1 MKPRA
6 LAPALLAAGALAVAL
21 CACAPD
27 AGVEGAPNSRPGRG
41 VVEAPS
47 FDGPWAGLFATTWE
61 ESTEVEREALADG
74 EIDDLEYAYFRSE
87 IVDCMEGLGS
97 DARWDAD
104 GSLSYGN
111 NDDLDPDDVT
121 DCMRDSGLRIV
132 ALKDSMTAT
141 PTTSTRT
148 RSWPRACVVPA
159 SSPRAIPPRISEPS
173 ATSRRSSPPTGS
185 TPAMRRRWNSRAD
198 VAGG

>member
-132 ALKDSMTAT
+132 ALKDSMTRNPDNLDENEIMAACL
-141 PTTSTRT
+141 R
-148 RSWPRACVVPA
+148 RAGVVPESYTA
-159 SSPRAIPPRISEPS
+159 EDFGAQRDIEAIL
-173 ATSRRSSPPTGS
+173 ATDGFDSCNAAPLEFAR
-185 TPAMRRRWNSRAD
+185 
-198 VAGG
+198 